1 MSEVRANDQPSVRDV
16 QITRQTALKAAA
28 VLATAKGRPSTVE
41 ELIADAKKMEVYVFG
56 PINRHQPEEAKP
68 VEETS
73 IAEQTNPAEKPEPEQ
88 VKPAATE
95 VAADTATTSQA
106 APEQDTANTA
116 EKPGADQAAAPETSG
131 ETLSN
136 TANNSNSEIEKGR
149 IIDVLEAVRK
159 DNTAIKINNKWF
171 SVTEKTTKGE
181 GVSDLAEL
189 RGKRVAVYYRGT
201 LCNALYLQKES
212 QRTAA

>member
-1 MSEVRANDQPSVRDV
+1 MSEVRANDQPSVKDV

-56 PINRHQPEEAKP
+56 PINGYQPEKTKP
-68 VEETS
+68 VEQ
-73 IAEQTNPAEKPEPEQ
+73 ANPAEKPDPEQ

-95 VAADTATTSQA
+95 VAADTATIGQA
-106 APEQDTANTA
+106 APEENTTNTA

-136 TANNSNSEIEKGR
+136 TANNSNSEMEKGR